1 MTPGWREA
9 WDLHLGT
16 RFSKLAEPQLYCFSS
31 NWGVSGTPMEIFASP
46 RNAEAR
52 RVAAVAMFWEPADM
66 AVIAGIRCA
75 EPLERGALGELHGRS
90 SWVWAE
96 DRVVLEAHPDAL
108 GGRARRDRQRGVRV
122 AVGKGGELLGFSVV
136 AEGGRG
142 VCELDDLFV
151 DPEMLRRGV
160 GRVLVEDA
168 AVHATATGG
177 QQVTVVAHPRNFP
190 FYEVWGSLP
199 ANMCNRGSGRRYGCG
214 ENSREAAIS

>member
-1 MTPGWREA
+1 
-9 WDLHLGT
+9 
-16 RFSKLAEPQLYCFSS
+16 
-31 NWGVSGTPMEIFASP
+31 MEIFASP

-122 AVGKGGELLGFSVV
+122 AVGNGGELLGFSVA